1 MPIDDDSVIR
11 QILSSSRTIAVVG
24 ASDKPWR
31 DSNDIMRFLIECGYR
46 VFAVNPRYETVLKQ
60 PCYASLK
67 DVPEP
72 IDIVDVFRRPEAV
85 PEIVREAL
93 SVKAK
98 TLWLQLGAESDE
110 GAMLA
115 EKHGM
120 QVIMDRCIAVDH
132 RRLVR

>member
-1 MPIDDDSVIR
+1 MPIENESEIR
-11 QILSSSRTIAVVG
+11 RILASSRTVAVVG

-31 DSNDIMRFLIECGYR
+31 DSNDIMRFLMDSGYR
-46 VFAVNPRYETVLKQ
+46 VFPVNPNYKTVLEQ

-67 DVPEP
+67 DVPEQL
-72 IDIVDVFRRPEAV
+72 DIVDVFRRPESV

-98 TLWLQLGAESDE
+98 TLWLQLGVVNEEA
-110 GAMLA
+110 AMLA

-132 RRLVR
+132 RRLMR